1 MNKDINKIC
10 ILLSMAVS
18 ASFAAKIGV
27 LKADPNVVC
36 SEEIVI
42 NLDVEDS
49 NNDTKILSGDGN
61 LPAGVTLGS
70 HAIFTYCTINAVS
83 LKPAPYNYAV
93 LRLGSK
99 CPSGSYPFARHHDTE
114 DSRNANSF
122 SGNIAPSIVN
132 SNATLEYCLVPSS
145 EKSKIVFPFDDK
157 YGVFGNPPEK
167 YDNVISHNLIKI
179 DDEDNHSKTTEYV
192 CEVNPLPNK
201 EPHEWPESC
210 YDRVVGAGHN
220 GNYWNYYD
228 ELYNT
233 GAAAREKRIARFNDV
248 MYGDDN
254 TFYHV
259 IKKKKN
265 VLAKASTIEGSNA
278 LANFAENPVAAAEI
292 KGINRNAVSI
302 ELKSAGNANISIM
315 NIDGVVVAKISKENL
330 QQGVYNIK
338 WNSESIPNG
347 RYIVAVK
354 HNGLFSAKNV
364 ILK

>member
-1 MNKDINKIC
+1 MMRQKVRKT
-10 ILLSMAVS
+10 LLFIAFLLFPVTCWYFSPYLIIG
-18 ASFAAKIGV
+18 AAMEHAKFNTFS
-27 LKADPNVVC
+27 KAD
-36 SEEIVI
+36 
-42 NLDVEDS
+42 
-49 NNDTKILSGDGN
+49 
-61 LPAGVTLGS
+61 
-70 HAIFTYCTINAVS
+70 
-83 LKPAPYNYAV
+83 
-93 LRLGSK
+93 
-99 CPSGSYPFARHHDTE
+99 
-114 DSRNANSF
+114 
-122 SGNIAPSIVN
+122 
-132 SNATLEYCLVPSS
+132 
-145 EKSKIVFPFDDK
+145 
-157 YGVFGNPPEK
+157 
-167 YDNVISHNLIKI
+167 
-179 DDEDNHSKTTEYV
+179 
-192 CEVNPLPNK
+192 
-201 EPHEWPESC
+201 
-210 YDRVVGAGHN
+210 
-220 GNYWNYYD
+220 YD